1 MSTAGIDRGSTPFPS
16 ACSPTPPCPV
26 RLAEERE
33 RDVRE
38 NARAAW
44 HRRQRGELQ
53 IRAATDADMPALVR
67 LARLDSSRPP
77 VGTII
82 LAEEDGRIVAALA
95 ADDAATIADP
105 FRATAPVVAML
116 RLRAEQLKPRSQRRT
131 LPSLR
136 RLRAKPS
143 AA

>member
-1 MSTAGIDRGSTPFPS
+1 MLSYSSLSRA
-16 ACSPTPPCPV
+16 
-26 RLAEERE
+26 LADERE
-33 RDVRE
+33 RKLSE

-77 VGTII
+77 VGII
-82 LAEEDGRIVAALA
+82 IVAEESGEITAALA
-95 ADDAATIADP
+95 AEDGATIADP

-136 RLRAKPS
+136 RVRAKPS
-143 AA
+143 TA

>member
-1 MSTAGIDRGSTPFPS
+1 MLSYSSLSRA
-16 ACSPTPPCPV
+16 
-26 RLAEERE
+26 LADERE
-33 RDVRE
+33 RKLRE

-44 HRRQRGELQ
+44 QRRQRGELQ

-82 LAEEDGRIVAALA
+82 VAEEGGEITAALA
-95 ADDAATIADP
+95 AEDGATIANP

-116 RLRAEQLKPRSQRRT
+116 RLRAEQLKPPSKRRT

-136 RLRAKPS
+136 RVRANPS
-143 AA
+143 TA

>member
-1 MSTAGIDRGSTPFPS
+1 MLSYSSLSRA
-16 ACSPTPPCPV
+16 
-26 RLAEERE
+26 LADERE
-33 RDVRE
+33 RKLRE

-44 HRRQRGELQ
+44 QRRQRGELQ
-53 IRAATDADMPALVR
+53 IRAATDADMPALIR

-82 LAEEDGRIVAALA
+82 VAEEGGVITAALA
-95 ADDAATIADP
+95 AEDGATIADP

-116 RLRAEQLKPRSQRRT
+116 RLRADQLKPRSQRRT

-136 RLRAKPS
+136 RVRAKAS
-143 AA
+143 TA

>member
-1 MSTAGIDRGSTPFPS
+1 MLSYSSLSRA
-16 ACSPTPPCPV
+16 
-26 RLAEERE
+26 LADERE
-33 RDVRE
+33 RTLRE

-44 HRRQRGELQ
+44 QRRQRGELR

-77 VGTII
+77 AGTII
-82 LAEEDGRIVAALA
+82 VAEEGGGITAALA
-95 ADDAATIADP
+95 AEDGATIADP

-136 RLRAKPS
+136 RVRAKAS
-143 AA
+143 TA

>member
-1 MSTAGIDRGSTPFPS
+1 MLSYSSLSRA
-16 ACSPTPPCPV
+16 
-26 RLAEERE
+26 LAEERE
-33 RDVRE
+33 RTLRE

-77 VGTII
+77 VGSII

-136 RLRAKPS
+136 RVRAKPS

>member
-1 MSTAGIDRGSTPFPS
+1 MLTYSSLSRA
-16 ACSPTPPCPV
+16 
-26 RLAEERE
+26 LADERE
-33 RDVRE
+33 RKLRE

-44 HRRQRGELQ
+44 QRRQRGELQ

-82 LAEEDGRIVAALA
+82 VAKEGGVITAALA
-95 ADDAATIADP
+95 AENGATIADP

-131 LPSLR
+131 MPSLR
-136 RLRAKPS
+136 RVRAKPS
-143 AA
+143 TA